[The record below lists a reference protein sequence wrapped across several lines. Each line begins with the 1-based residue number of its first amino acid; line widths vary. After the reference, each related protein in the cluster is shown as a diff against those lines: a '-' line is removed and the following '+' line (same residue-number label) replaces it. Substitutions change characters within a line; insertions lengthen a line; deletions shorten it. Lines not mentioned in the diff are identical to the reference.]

1 MPRSS
6 REAMQPAFDC
16 DVDRVLFEGLA
27 ALPNLDGAQKAARL
41 LERARGDRAVFALC
55 VLTLEL
61 ARHKDEHARAA
72 LPSRVGVLLEAFRH
86 PTLARVLVAGNP
98 ALKSRWEKI
107 RPIVGE
113 FVASRAQAPQVVDAG
128 AAGEERPPSVPAG
141 DNSPARLSTSVEIIE
156 ELSVLLEHEKQAKTA
171 EAPPPA
177 KPGSLPARPPRKPP
191 PPPPLTPPPLTAPP
205 VAIQPGR
212 PPPLPTRGAA
222 APSAAGIPA
231 PSPAAAPLESPV
243 DPSVRAFW
251 AFAEQALGRAPGD
264 NQSVASAQ
272 CFAAEKSADR
282 ANLVRFAQEL
292 VARFPKVREARALAS
307 LTLLYVAGQEKAR
320 GLLGVNR
327 ERLETLRIAL
337 TLLSDPEAGGHAAVL
352 FEVDGPRT
360 HRAFVNVVDILHSYL
375 AFCLQHGL
383 DPLRSEA
390 ALEFTKA

>member
-27 ALPNLDGAQKAARL
+27 TLPNLEGARKAARL

-61 ARHKDEHARAA
+61 ARHKDEEARSA

-113 FVASRAQAPQVVDAG
+113 FVASRTEPRREAD
-128 AAGEERPPSVPAG
+128 AAGEERPPSVPAADG
-141 DNSPARLSTSVEIIE
+141 SPARLSTSVEIIE
-156 ELSVLLEHEKQAKTA
+156 ELSVLLEQEKQAKA

-177 KPGSLPARPPRKPP
+177 GPGPLPARPPRKPP
-191 PPPPLTPPPLTAPP
+191 PPPPLTPPP

-212 PPPLPTRGAA
+212 PPPLPIRAA
-222 APSAAGIPA
+222 SAPATAGGLS
-231 PSPAAAPLESPV
+231 PSPAAAPAESPV
-243 DPSVRAFW
+243 DPSLRAFW
-251 AFAEQALGRAPGD
+251 AYAEQALGRNPDD
-264 NQSVASAQ
+264 NQSATSAQ

-282 ANLVRFAQEL
+282 ANLARFAREL

-327 ERLETLRIAL
+327 ERLEILRVAL

-375 AFCLQHGL
+375 AFCLRHEL
-383 DPLRSEA
+383 DPLRPEA

>member
-16 DVDRVLFEGLA
+16 DVDRVLLEGLA
-27 ALPNLDGAQKAARL
+27 ALPNLDGAQNAARL
-41 LERARGDRAVFALC
+41 LERARGDRALFALC

-61 ARHKDEHARAA
+61 ARHQDEQARAA

-86 PTLARVLVAGNP
+86 PTFARVLVAGNP
-98 ALKSRWEKI
+98 ALESRWEKI

-113 FVASRAQAPQVVDAG
+113 FMASRPEVPQEAPQGVGADA
-128 AAGEERPPSVPAG
+128 ASKERPPSVPAG
-141 DNSPARLSTSVEIIE
+141 DGPPARLSTSVEIIE

-177 KPGSLPARPPRKPP
+177 KPGPLPARPPRKPP
-191 PPPPLTPPPLTAPP
+191 PPPPLTPPP

-212 PPPLPTRGAA
+212 PPPLPTRAA
-222 APSAAGIPA
+222 AASAAAGSLS
-231 PSPAAAPLESPV
+231 PSPAAVPSESPV

-251 AFAEQALGRAPGD
+251 AFAEQALGRAPDD
-264 NQSVASAQ
+264 NQSVTSAQ

-282 ANLVRFAQEL
+282 ANLVRFAREL

-327 ERLETLRIAL
+327 ERLEILRIAL

-352 FEVDGPRT
+352 FEVDGLRT

-375 AFCLQHGL
+375 AFCLQHEL
-383 DPLRSEA
+383 DPLRPEA